1 MTNPAPDPQTP
12 AAAWERTEALD
23 DLRRALAECA
33 VTGAGVVFRCRAC
46 DTVHTPAELPDLA
59 EFVPQPPAGLSTDQ
73 ERFVI
78 ALQRVRQIFG
88 AHLTSE
94 RTVEIARMI
103 LAGAS
108 AAAAPQPIASDLLT
122 AEGAAGG
129 DPCEMVPVEHP
140 AYVIVRSESA
150 GVAAGTL
157 TDRSRDGSRAVL
169 TGARRI
175 WYWAGAASLSELA
188 TLGTSRPD
196 DCKFPAPV
204 DVVELLG
211 VIEVLAV
218 TPQART
224 SIERVPVWSAH

>member
-1 MTNPAPDPQTP
+1 MTNPAPEPQTP
-12 AAAWERTEALD
+12 DAAWERTEALD
-23 DLRRALAECA
+23 DLRRALTECA
-33 VTGAGVVFRCRAC
+33 VTGAGIVFRCTAC
-46 DTVHTPAELPDLA
+46 DTVHMPSELPDLA
-59 EFVPQPPAGLSTDQ
+59 EFVVQPSPALSADQ
-73 ERFVI
+73 ERV
-78 ALQRVRQIFG
+78 ALALERVRRTFG
-88 AHLTSE
+88 PNITSE

-108 AAAAPQPIASDLLT
+108 AAPPPQPIASDLLT
-122 AEGAAGG
+122 AEGAGG

-150 GVAAGTL
+150 GVAAGILNT
-157 TDRSRDGSRAVL
+157 RSRDGSRAVL

-218 TPQART
+218 TPKART
-224 SIERVPVWSAH
+224 SIERVPVWTAH